1 MIFKVKK
8 KIITIQLKTKILF
21 NKNIKRIMNS
31 LLMILKVLKINV
43 SLLEIIKFS
52 KITGKI
58 KIL

>member
-1 MIFKVKK
+1 
-8 KIITIQLKTKILF
+8 
-21 NKNIKRIMNS
+21 MNS